1 MGGAMGGG
9 MGGAMSG
16 GSYMGGFATQ
26 NYMGGA
32 TQNQIPQV
40 T

>member
-1 MGGAMGGG
+1 MGGAM
-9 MGGAMSG
+9 G

-26 NYMGGA
+26 NYMGGT